1 MTGSNAIIA
10 IVVGAIVVIV
20 GFSLWPVLNAS
31 SNNLYS
37 YFRDSCADRGGNR
50 FLRGYVEHTGANPA
64 SITRTAL
71 SGANWGLYEGYDAQ
85 SLPSNIDG
93 AFTYD
98 GAASGTAKFR
108 QYRQDPQNQRG
119 VTSDRTFAQVVQY
132 IQDWGLSFGKSQV
145 NQHTAF
151 LGEISDD
158 AALAEVISRGG
169 GIRYAYWTPNGA
181 DGVLYKVSSFTPA
194 RTATPGNTAYSIQ
207 HGHGG
212 AGIRLADS
220 GGDCSFTGAHLNPQ
234 DVLFSEY
241 GNHIFTATAAV
252 DASTVQV
259 LPYEW
264 IEVADILKRFSG
276 INNLL
281 LTILPVI
288 SIAGFLGIS
297 GAKLYSYGKGAS
309 NIGSAISTSIFT
321 LIAIVVAMVVA
332 GPVIGSLVEANQVV
346 ESGQYQINSVFGN
359 IVTLLFAMI
368 PIIYV
373 AGLVTL
379 VGLQAKSAL
388 MGGRSLLP

>member
-31 SNNLYS
+31 SNQLYS
-37 YFRDSCADRGGNR
+37 YFRDSCDDGSGNR

-71 SGANWGLYEGYDAQ
+71 SGGNWGLYEGYGR
-85 SLPSNIDG
+85 LPSNTDG
-93 AFTYD
+93 AFKYD
-98 GAASGTAKFR
+98 GDASGTAKFP
-108 QYRQDPQNQRG
+108 QYRQNPQNQRA
-119 VTSDRTFAQVVQY
+119 VTTYQTFAEVVLY
-132 IQDWGLSFGKSQV
+132 IHNWGLSFGSSQV

-151 LGEISDD
+151 LGEISDA

-181 DGVLYKVSSFTPA
+181 TGVLYKVSSYTPA

-212 AGIRLADS
+212 AGIRLAAS
-220 GGDCSFTGAHLNPQ
+220 GRDCSFTGEHLNAG
-234 DVLFSEY
+234 DVLFNEY

-252 DASTVQV
+252 DASTVQA

-309 NIGSAISTSIFT
+309 NIGSALSTSIFT
-321 LIAIVVAMVVA
+321 LMAIVIAMVVA
-332 GPVIGSLVEANQVV
+332 GPVIGSLVEANLVV

-359 IVTLLFAMI
+359 IITLLFAMV

-388 MGGRSLLP
+388 MGGRDLLP

>member
-37 YFRDSCADRGGNR
+37 YFRDSCDDGSGNR

-71 SGANWGLYEGYDAQ
+71 SGGNWGLYEGYGG
-85 SLPSNIDG
+85 LPSNTDG
-93 AFTYD
+93 AFKYEGT
-98 GAASGTAKFR
+98 ASGTAIFR
-108 QYRQDPQNQRG
+108 QNQVG
-119 VTSDRTFAQVVQY
+119 VNTYQTFAEVVLY
-132 IQDWGLSFGKSQV
+132 IHNWGLSFGSSHV

-151 LGEISDD
+151 LGEISD
-158 AALAEVISRGG
+158 AVALAEVISRGG

-181 DGVLYKVSSFTPA
+181 TGVLYKVSSYTPA
-194 RTATPGNTAYSIQ
+194 RIATPGNTAYSIQ

-212 AGIRLADS
+212 AGIRLAPS
-220 GGDCSFTGAHLNPQ
+220 GEDCSFTGEHLNAG
-234 DVLFSEY
+234 DVLFNEY
-241 GNHIFTATAAV
+241 GDQIFTATAAV
-252 DASTVQV
+252 DASTVQA

-297 GAKLYSYGKGAS
+297 GAKLYTYGKGAS
-309 NIGSAISTSIFT
+309 NIGSALGASIFT
-321 LIAIVVAMVVA
+321 LIAIVIALVIA
-332 GPVIGSLVEANQVV
+332 GPVIGSLVEANLVV

-359 IVTLLFAMI
+359 IVTLLFALI

-388 MGGRSLLP
+388 MGGRDVLP

>member
-1 MTGSNAIIA
+1 M
-10 IVVGAIVVIV
+10 
-20 GFSLWPVLNAS
+20 WPVLNAS

-37 YFRDSCADRGGNR
+37 YFRDSCDDGSGNR

-64 SITRTAL
+64 SITTTAL
-71 SGANWGLYEGYDAQ
+71 SSANWGLYEGYDAQ

-108 QYRQDPQNQRG
+108 QYRENPQIQGRG
-119 VTSDRTFAQVVQY
+119 TTYRTFAEVVKY
-132 IQDWGLSFGKSQV
+132 IQDWNLPFGSSHV

-151 LGEISDD
+151 LGEISDA

-181 DGVLYKVSSFTPA
+181 DGVLYKVSSYTPA

-212 AGIRLADS
+212 AGIRLAAS
-220 GGDCSFTGAHLNPQ
+220 GRDCSFTGEHLNAE
-234 DVLFSEY
+234 DVLFNEY

-252 DASTVQV
+252 DASTVLA

-264 IEVADILKRFSG
+264 IKVADILKRFSG

-288 SIAGFLGIS
+288 SIAGSLGIS
-297 GAKLYSYGKGAS
+297 GAKLYSYGKGTS
-309 NIGSAISTSIFT
+309 SIGSALSTSIFT
-321 LIAIVVAMVVA
+321 LMAIVIALVVA
-332 GPVIGSLVEANQVV
+332 GPVIGSLVEANLVV

-388 MGGRSLLP
+388 MGGRGLLR

>member
-1 MTGSNAIIA
+1 MTGSSPILA

-37 YFRDSCADRGGNR
+37 YFRDSCDDGSGNR

-71 SGANWGLYEGYDAQ
+71 SGGNWGLYEGYGGQ
-85 SLPSNIDG
+85 SLPSNTDG
-93 AFTYD
+93 AFKYD
-98 GAASGTAKFR
+98 PTAGTAKDFR
-108 QYRQDPQNQRG
+108 QNRG
-119 VTSDRTFAQVVQY
+119 GVNTYQTFAEVVLY
-132 IQDWGLSFGKSQV
+132 IHNQGLSFGSSHV
-145 NQHTAF
+145 NRHTAF
-151 LGEISDD
+151 LGEISDA

-181 DGVLYKVSSFTPA
+181 TGVLYKVSSYTPA
-194 RTATPGNTAYSIQ
+194 RTAKPGNTAYSIQ

-212 AGIRLADS
+212 AGIRLAAS
-220 GGDCSFTGAHLNPQ
+220 GRDCSFTGEHLNAD
-234 DVLFSEY
+234 DVLFNEY
-241 GNHIFTATAAV
+241 GKHIFTATAAV
-252 DASTVQV
+252 DASTVQA

-309 NIGSAISTSIFT
+309 NIGSALSTSIFT
-321 LIAIVVAMVVA
+321 LMAIVIALVIA
-332 GPVIGSLVEANQVV
+332 GPVIGSLVEANLVV

-368 PIIYV
+368 PIVYV

-388 MGGRSLLP
+388 MGGRDILP

>member
-71 SGANWGLYEGYDAQ
+71 SSAIWGRYEGSDR
-85 SLPSNIDG
+85 LPSNTDG

-108 QYRQDPQNQRG
+108 QYRQDPQNQVG
-119 VTSDRTFAQVVQY
+119 VTTYQTFAQVVQY
-132 IQDWGLSFGKSQV
+132 IHDWKLSFGTSHV
-145 NQHTAF
+145 NQHTVF
-151 LGEISDD
+151 LGEISD
-158 AALAEVISRGG
+158 AKALAEVISRGG
-169 GIRYAYWTPNGA
+169 GIRFTYWTG
-181 DGVLYKVSSFTPA
+181 GVLYKVSSFTPA
-194 RTATPGNTAYSIQ
+194 RTATPGSTGYSIER
-207 HGHGG
+207 GHGG
-212 AGIRLADS
+212 AGIRLAPSD
-220 GGDCSFTGAHLNPQ
+220 GDCSFTGEHVAAGDRVFN
-234 DVLFSEY
+234 EY
-241 GNHIFTATAAV
+241 GDHIFTANAAV
-252 DASTVQV
+252 DAKAVQV

-264 IEVADILKRFSG
+264 LEVADILKRFSG

-332 GPVIGSLVEANQVV
+332 GPVIGSLVEANLVV

-359 IVTLLFAMI
+359 IITLLFAMI

>member
-31 SNNLYS
+31 SNQLYS
-37 YFRDSCADRGGNR
+37 YFRNSCDDGSGNR

-71 SGANWGLYEGYDAQ
+71 SGGNWGLYDGYDR
-85 SLPSNIDG
+85 LPSDTDG

-98 GAASGTAKFR
+98 GGAIFR
-108 QYRQDPQNQRG
+108 QYRENPRSQQSQGR
-119 VTSDRTFAQVVQY
+119 VTTDQTFAQVVQY
-132 IQDWGLSFGKSQV
+132 IHDWNLPFSESQV
-145 NQHTAF
+145 NQHTVF
-151 LGEISDD
+151 LGEISHA

-181 DGVLYKVSSFTPA
+181 TGVLYKVSSYTPA
-194 RTATPGNTAYSIQ
+194 RTATPGNTAYSIER
-207 HGHGG
+207 GHGG
-212 AGIRLADS
+212 AGIRLAPSD
-220 GGDCSFTGAHLNPQ
+220 GDCSFTGEHVAAGDRVFN
-234 DVLFSEY
+234 EY
-241 GNHIFTATAAV
+241 GDHIFTATAAV
-252 DASTVQV
+252 DAKAVQV

-264 IEVADILKRFSG
+264 LEVADILKRFSG

-309 NIGSAISTSIFT
+309 NIGSALSTSIFT
-321 LIAIVVAMVVA
+321 LMAIVIAMVVA

-359 IVTLLFAMI
+359 IITLLFAMV

-388 MGGRSLLP
+388 MGGRDLLP

>member
-1 MTGSNAIIA
+1 M
-10 IVVGAIVVIV
+10 

-37 YFRDSCADRGGNR
+37 YFRDSCDDGSGNR

-71 SGANWGLYEGYDAQ
+71 SGGNWGLYEGYGGQ
-85 SLPSNIDG
+85 SLPSNTDG
-93 AFTYD
+93 AFKYD
-98 GAASGTAKFR
+98 PTAGTAKDFR
-108 QYRQDPQNQRG
+108 QNRG
-119 VTSDRTFAQVVQY
+119 GATARRTFAEVVLY
-132 IQDWGLSFGKSQV
+132 IHNQGLSFGSSHV
-145 NQHTAF
+145 NRHTAF
-151 LGEISDD
+151 LGEISDA

-169 GIRYAYWTPNGA
+169 GIRYVYWTPT
-181 DGVLYKVSSFTPA
+181 GVLYKVSSYTPA
-194 RTATPGNTAYSIQ
+194 RTATPGNTAYSIK

-212 AGIRLADS
+212 AGIRLAAS
-220 GGDCSFTGAHLNPQ
+220 GRDCSFTGEHLNAD
-234 DVLFSEY
+234 DVLFNEY
-241 GNHIFTATAAV
+241 GDQIFTATSAV
-252 DASTVQV
+252 DASTVQA

-309 NIGSAISTSIFT
+309 NIGSALSTSIFT
-321 LIAIVVAMVVA
+321 LMAIVIALVVA
-332 GPVIGSLVEANQVV
+332 GPVIGGLVEANLVV

-388 MGGRSLLP
+388 MGGRDILP

>member
-1 MTGSNAIIA
+1 MTGSNAILA
-10 IVVGAIVVIV
+10 IVVGAIAIIV

-37 YFRDSCADRGGNR
+37 YFRDSCADGSGNR

-64 SITRTAL
+64 SITKTAL
-71 SGANWGLYEGYDAQ
+71 SGGNWGLWGGWGQ
-85 SLPSNIDG
+85 SLPSNTDG
-93 AFTYD
+93 AFKFEGTT
-98 GAASGTAKFR
+98 SGVAIFR
-108 QYRQDPQNQRG
+108 QHRG
-119 VTSDRTFAQVVQY
+119 GVNSYQSFAQVVQY
-132 IQDWGLSFGKSQV
+132 IHDQGLSFGSSHV
-145 NQHTAF
+145 NRHTAF
-151 LGEISDD
+151 LGEISD
-158 AALAEVISRGG
+158 AEALAEVISRGG
-169 GIRYAYWTPNGA
+169 GIRYAYWTPSGA
-181 DGVLYKVSSFTPA
+181 TGVLYKVSSFTPA
-194 RTATPGNTAYSIQ
+194 RTAEPGNTAYSIQ

-212 AGIRLADS
+212 PGIRLAAS
-220 GGDCSFTGAHLNPQ
+220 GRDCSFTGEHLNAQ
-234 DVLFSEY
+234 DVLFNEY
-241 GNHIFTATAAV
+241 GNHIFTAAAAV
-252 DASTVQV
+252 DASTVQA

-288 SIAGFLGIS
+288 SVAGFLGIS
-297 GAKLYSYGKGAS
+297 GAKLYSYGKGTS
-309 NIGSAISTSIFT
+309 NIGSALSTSIFT
-321 LIAIVVAMVVA
+321 LMAIVIALVVA
-332 GPVIGSLVEANQVV
+332 GPVIGSLVEANLVV

-388 MGGRSLLP
+388 MGGRGLLP

>member
-10 IVVGAIVVIV
+10 IVVGAIVVIA

-37 YFRDSCADRGGNR
+37 YFRDSCADGSGNR

-71 SGANWGLYEGYDAQ
+71 SGGNWGLYEGYDAQ
-85 SLPSNIDG
+85 SLPSNTDG

-108 QYRQDPQNQRG
+108 QNPQNEG
-119 VTSDRTFAQVVQY
+119 AATSDRTFAQVVQY
-132 IQDWGLSFGKSQV
+132 IHDWGLRFGSSV
-145 NQHTAF
+145 NQHTVF
-151 LGEISDD
+151 LGEISHA

-181 DGVLYKVSSFTPA
+181 TGVLYKVSSYTPA
-194 RTATPGNTAYSIQ
+194 RTASPGSVAYSIQ

-212 AGIRLADS
+212 AGIRLAAS
-220 GGDCSFTGAHLNPQ
+220 GRDCSFTGEHLNAG
-234 DVLFSEY
+234 DVLFNEY

-252 DASTVQV
+252 DARSVQA

-309 NIGSAISTSIFT
+309 NIGSALSTSIFT
-321 LIAIVVAMVVA
+321 LIAIVIAMVVA
-332 GPVIGSLVEANQVV
+332 GPVIGSLVEANLVV

-359 IVTLLFAMI
+359 IVTLLFAMV

-388 MGGRSLLP
+388 MGGRDLLP

>member
-10 IVVGAIVVIV
+10 IVVGAIAVIV

-37 YFRDSCADRGGNR
+37 YFRDSCDDGSGNR

-64 SITRTAL
+64 SITTTAL
-71 SGANWGLYEGYDAQ
+71 SSANWGLYEGYDAQ

-98 GAASGTAKFR
+98 GAKFR
-108 QYRQDPQNQRG
+108 QYRENPQIQGRG
-119 VTSDRTFAQVVQY
+119 ANDQTFAQVVQY
-132 IQDWGLSFGKSQV
+132 IHDWKLSFSTSHV

-151 LGEISDD
+151 LGEISDA

-181 DGVLYKVSSFTPA
+181 DGVLYKVSSYTPA

-212 AGIRLADS
+212 AGIRLAAS
-220 GGDCSFTGAHLNPQ
+220 GRDCSFTGEHLNAE
-234 DVLFSEY
+234 DVLSNEY

-252 DASTVQV
+252 DASTVLA

-297 GAKLYSYGKGAS
+297 GGKLYSYGKGAS
-309 NIGSAISTSIFT
+309 SIGSALSTSIFT
-321 LIAIVVAMVVA
+321 LMAIVVAMVIA
-332 GPVIGSLVEANQVV
+332 GPIMGSLVEANLVV

-359 IVTLLFAMI
+359 IVTLFFAMI
-368 PIIYV
+368 PIIYIT
-373 AGLVTL
+373 GLVTL

-388 MGGRSLLP
+388 TGGRDILP

>member
-1 MTGSNAIIA
+1 MTGSSPILA
-10 IVVGAIVVIV
+10 IVVGAIVVIA

-31 SNNLYS
+31 ANNLYS
-37 YFRDSCADRGGNR
+37 YFRDSCADGSGNR

-64 SITRTAL
+64 SITKTAL
-71 SGANWGLYEGYDAQ
+71 SGGNWGLYEGYDR
-85 SLPSNIDG
+85 LPSNTDG

-108 QYRQDPQNQRG
+108 QYRENPQSQG
-119 VTSDRTFAQVVQY
+119 GLTATDQTFAQVVQY
-132 IQDWGLSFGKSQV
+132 IHDWNLPFGSSHV

-151 LGEISDD
+151 LGEISD
-158 AALAEVISRGG
+158 AEALAEVISRGG
-169 GIRYAYWTPNGA
+169 GIRYAYWTPSGA
-181 DGVLYKVSSFTPA
+181 NGVLYKVSSYTPA

-212 AGIRLADS
+212 PGIRLAAS
-220 GGDCSFTGAHLNPQ
+220 GRDCSFTGEHLNAG
-234 DVLFSEY
+234 DVLFNEY

-252 DASTVQV
+252 DSNTVQA

-309 NIGSAISTSIFT
+309 NIGSALSTSIFT
-321 LIAIVVAMVVA
+321 LIAIVIAMVIA

-359 IVTLLFAMI
+359 IITLLFAMV

-388 MGGRSLLP
+388 MGGRGLLP

>member
-1 MTGSNAIIA
+1 MTGSNPILA

-20 GFSLWPVLNAS
+20 AFSLWPVLNAS
-31 SNNLYS
+31 SNRLYS
-37 YFRDSCADRGGNR
+37 YYRDSCVDGIGNR

-64 SITRTAL
+64 SITSARL
-71 SGANWGLYEGYDAQ
+71 SGGNWGLYEGYGGQ
-85 SLPSNIDG
+85 SLPSDTDG
-93 AFTYD
+93 AFKYEP
-98 GAASGTAKFR
+98 AASGTKKFR
-108 QYRQDPQNQRG
+108 QNQRG
-119 VTSDRTFAQVVQY
+119 VNTYQTFAEVVLY
-132 IQDWGLSFGKSQV
+132 IHNQGLSFGSSHV
-145 NQHTAF
+145 NRHTAF
-151 LGEISDD
+151 LGEISDA

-169 GIRYAYWTPNGA
+169 GIRYAYWTPNGVT
-181 DGVLYKVSSFTPA
+181 GVLYKVSSYTPA
-194 RTATPGNTAYSIQ
+194 RTAKPGNTAYSIQ
-207 HGHGG
+207 YGHGG
-212 AGIRLADS
+212 AGIRLAAS
-220 GGDCSFTGAHLNPQ
+220 GRDCSFTGEHLNAD
-234 DVLFSEY
+234 DVLFNEY
-241 GNHIFTATAAV
+241 GNHIFTAAAAV
-252 DASTVQV
+252 DASTVQA

-309 NIGSAISTSIFT
+309 NIGSALSTSIIT
-321 LIAIVVAMVVA
+321 LAIVIALVIA
-332 GPVIGSLVEANQVV
+332 GPVIGSLVEANLVV

-379 VGLQAKSAL
+379 VGLQAKSPL
-388 MGGRSLLP
+388 MGGRLP